1 MFSNVEHMTTTS
13 GPQTGAQTGGRI
25 RMSPEGRR
33 EQLLELGT
41 QLLSTRTLD
50 EISIEVLAEEAGISR
65 GLLYHYFGNK
75 HEFHLAVVRRAVEQL
90 VAITAP
96 RDIDDPIEQLAVS
109 IGAYLDYVVEN
120 YTGYVSLVRAAAGG
134 NEELRAI
141 YEEGR
146 LALTDRI
153 FEVTGPEGLKAL
165 GLSDS
170 PTMRLLVNGWA
181 AMLEVVVIDWVDDPR
196 GIAREE
202 LLGRLAR
209 ALPGIVLA

>member
-1 MFSNVEHMTTTS
+1 MFSNVCHMTVTT
-13 GPQTGAQTGGRI
+13 PKDGRR
-25 RMSPEGRR
+25 RMSPESRR

-41 QLLSTRTLD
+41 RLLSTRTLD

-75 HEFHLAVVRRAVEQL
+75 QEFHLAVVRRAVEDL

-96 RDIDDPIEQLAVS
+96 RDIDDPVEQLAVS

-146 LALTDRI
+146 RALTDRI
-153 FEVTGPEGLKAL
+153 FEVTGPAGLEAL

-181 AMLEVVVIDWVDDPR
+181 AMLEVVIIDWVADAR
-196 GIAREE
+196 GIARED
-202 LLGRLAR
+202 LLDRLAR
-209 ALPGIVLA
+209 ALPAIVLA